1 MIIFIIFPP
10 SLHTVTLG
18 ICFVFVFFTIILLT
32 LKIYIFLFT
41 TQICKKVINYLEDGF
56 MGPTG
61 KVIFDRI
68 VLDTAP
74 TGHTLRMLSMPDF
87 LIEFIGKVKSV
98 LNKTSGILGG
108 SSQPTANDQSK
119 LSKFEKNME
128 VLDAMIHSP
137 KDTEFVIVTIP
148 TEVAVAETKVRYTI
162 IVYIMLYIILCIY
175 MCVLQFLFK

>member
-1 MIIFIIFPP
+1 VISIIYVVVVVVVLLLFYLLIIFLSPQF
-10 SLHTVTLG
+10 
-18 ICFVFVFFTIILLT
+18 
-32 LKIYIFLFT
+32 
-41 TQICKKVINYLEDGF
+41 CKKVINYLEDGF

-108 SSQPTANDQSK
+108 SSQPTSNDQSK

-162 IVYIMLYIILCIY
+162 RVYIMLYVILCV
-175 MCVLQFLFK
+175 CVQFNFILTNLLLFKS